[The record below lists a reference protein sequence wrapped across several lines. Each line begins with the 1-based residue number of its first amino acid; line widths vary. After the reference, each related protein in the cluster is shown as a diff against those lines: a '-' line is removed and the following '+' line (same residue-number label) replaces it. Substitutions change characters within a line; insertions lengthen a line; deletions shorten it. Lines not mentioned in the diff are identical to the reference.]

1 MEKLAISTA
10 ESQVL
15 LRKIR
20 QRNNEGSVGY
30 FSIGIIGIICL
41 YTFYHWIRYFYWR
54 FAPMN
59 KIAFQKST
67 KIIRK
72 IRRLLI
78 VRFPGFIS
86 AGHFFIFTLYLMVS
100 LFVLFSN
107 NSLGNLVDFAKRL
120 GWLTVLNINLAVFLA
135 LKNTPLLLISN
146 LSHEKLNFL
155 HQIVGYSCVT
165 FFFLHAIIYTIS
177 LSQMGKV
184 SILGEKVQILGIT
197 SGLSLLVI
205 LFTAVSLRKHHYEA
219 FYLLHILMA
228 ASVLILAILHRPR
241 LLRTKSSFILIF
253 TGIVWALDRILRF
266 TKYFIYG
273 LKNTAIITPL
283 PHRGTR
289 VVFSKFP
296 KSAVPGQHFFIWLP
310 GIRAF
315 ETHPFTC
322 LSTNPGEFI
331 ISAQNGFTRSLY
343 EHALKEPGAILRA
356 SLDGPYGTVPDLKVF
371 SKVLFIA
378 GGSGAS
384 FTCSLATHLVR
395 KLEYSTKT
403 SIDFTLKMIG
413 WTYSYIDI
421 LASSPNVTLQI
432 HVTQKECESSLTS
445 SSSNFSDPEKNLQA
459 LNSLDGFCNA
469 NVEIKNELI
478 SSTSRFYDKISPKI
492 ISGRPNLNSIISQAV
507 NTASTAERIAIVACG
522 PSDMISNVREITAR
536 NIHPKGPSLQLFSEQ
551 FGW

>member
-41 YTFYHWIRYFYWR
+41 YTFYHWIGYFYWR

-67 KIIRK
+67 KII
-72 IRRLLI
+72 
-78 VRFPGFIS
+78 
-86 AGHFFIFTLYLMVS
+86 
-100 LFVLFSN
+100 
-107 NSLGNLVDFAKRL
+107 SLGNL
-120 GWLTVLNINLAVFLA
+120 
-135 LKNTPLLLISN
+135 
-146 LSHEKLNFL
+146 
-155 HQIVGYSCVT
+155 
-165 FFFLHAIIYTIS
+165 

-184 SILGEKVQILGIT
+184 SIIGEKVQILGIT

-219 FYLLHILMA
+219 FYFLHILMA

-253 TGIVWALDRILRF
+253 TGIVWTLDRFLRF

-283 PHRGTR
+283 PHKGTR

-331 ISAQNGFTRSLY
+331 ISAHNGFTRSLY

-384 FTCSLATHLVR
+384 STCSLATHLVR

-459 LNSLDGFCNA
+459 LNSLDGLCNA
-469 NVEIKNELI
+469 NVEIKNKPI

-522 PSDMISNVREITAR
+522 PSDMMSNVREITAR

>member
-15 LRKIR
+15 VRKIR
-20 QRNNEGSVGY
+20 QRNNEESVGY

-54 FAPMN
+54 LAPMN
-59 KIAFQKST
+59 KIAFREST

-72 IRRLLI
+72 IRRRLI
-78 VRFPGFIS
+78 VKVPGFIS
-86 AGHFFIFTLYLMVS
+86 AGHVFIFTLYLMVS

-107 NSLGNLVDFAKRL
+107 DSWNNLAGFAKRL
-120 GWLTVLNINLAVFLA
+120 GLTVLNINLAIFLA
-135 LKNTPLLLISN
+135 LKNTPLALITN

-165 FFFLHAIIYTIS
+165 FFSLHAIIYTIS
-177 LSQMGKV
+177 LRQMGKLHV
-184 SILGEKVQILGIT
+184 LGEKVQILGIT
-197 SGLSLLVI
+197 CGLSLIVI

-219 FYLLHILMA
+219 FYILHILMA
-228 ASVLILAILHRPR
+228 AFVLILAILHRPR

-253 TGIVWALDRILRF
+253 TGIVWTLDRFLRL

-273 LKNTAIITPL
+273 LRNTAIITPL
-283 PHRGTR
+283 PHQGTR
-289 VVFSKFP
+289 VVLSKFP

-322 LSTNPGEFI
+322 LSTDPGEFI

-343 EHALKEPGAILRA
+343 ERALKEPGAILRA
-356 SLDGPYGTVPDLKVF
+356 SLDGPYGKIPDLEVF

-384 FTCSLATHLVR
+384 FTCSLAAYLVR

-403 SIDFTLKMIG
+403 SIDFTLKMLE
-413 WTYSYIDI
+413 WTYSYINI

-445 SSSNFSDPEKNLQA
+445 TGSYSSDPEKNLQA
-459 LNSLDGFCNA
+459 LNSLDGYCNT
-469 NVEIKNELI
+469 NVDMKNKPI
-478 SSTSRFYDKISPKI
+478 SPTSDFYDKISPKI
-492 ISGRPNLNSIISQAV
+492 NSGRPNLNSIISQAV

-522 PSDMISNVREITAR
+522 PSVMMSNVREITAR